1 MDAGGRIRAGA
12 EAPMKW
18 PVFLGSD
25 ASNVTAIKGV
35 MAIKG
40 ITTLT
45 EQEEGGADMCTK
57 SRCDILHKLKTPV

>member
-1 MDAGGRIRAGA
+1 MLGAGSEQALKQ
-12 EAPMKW
+12 PMKW

-25 ASNVTAIKGV
+25 ASNVT
-35 MAIKG
+35 AIKG